1 MELLD
6 KLEKDTPFKTLYLH
20 LLKVNVMYF
29 FFLRTRNLTP
39 KCFKSIM

>member
-20 LLKVNVMYF
+20 LLKVTVMY

-39 KCFKSIM
+39 MCFKSMM

>member
-20 LLKVNVMYF
+20 LLKVTVMYF
-29 FFLRTRNLTP
+29 FFKNKKLNSHVL
-39 KCFKSIM
+39 